1 MGSIYLHDRQY
12 RKFCAYGFLKNLL
25 FFEPF
30 LILFFQDSG
39 LSYTHIGL
47 LVAFQMVTQ
56 NLLEIPA
63 GILADSMG
71 RRRTMVGSFI
81 FYILSFILF
90 FISHHM
96 IGFMGAVFLFA
107 LGDAFRTGTHK
118 AMIFDYL
125 KIKGWESA
133 KVDYYGHTRAWSQ
146 RGSALSALL
155 AAFFVIMTSDFRM
168 IFIFSIFPYLAN
180 LILIVSY
187 PKELDGTLSGFRWS
201 VLKDNYARNMKEF
214 FTSFQKPG
222 LLKTT
227 ISNSIYSGYYKAVK
241 DFLQPIL
248 AAMALTMPIMLQAS
262 KAQRSALIVGII
274 YFFIYLLTSYAS
286 RNSDIFS
293 KQTRTLQQALSI
305 TLISGVLAGILSGL
319 AYAFGSPILA
329 VVLYIIVYMIENL
342 RKPIAISETANQLD
356 SNIMAT
362 VLSTASQFESI
373 FGALLSAILGII
385 ADLLGLGIAI
395 ACVSAIVLLIAPF
408 LVVGSSPAHPHQILT
423 NANH

>member
-1 MGSIYLHDRQY
+1 
-12 RKFCAYGFLKNLL
+12 
-25 FFEPF
+25 
-30 LILFFQDSG
+30 
-39 LSYTHIGL
+39 
-47 LVAFQMVTQ
+47 MVTQ

-71 RRRTMVGSFI
+71 RRRTMIGSFI
-81 FYILSFILF
+81 FYISSFILF
-90 FISHHM
+90 FVSHHI
-96 IGFMGAVFLFA
+96 IGFVGAVFLFG

-118 AMIFDYL
+118 AMIFSYL
-125 KIKGWESA
+125 KTKGWESA

-155 AAFFVIMTSDFRM
+155 AAFFVIVTSNYRM
-168 IFIFSIFPYLAN
+168 IFIFSILPYLAN
-180 LILIVSY
+180 LILIASY

-201 VLKDNYARNMKEF
+201 VIKENYFRNIKEF
-214 FTSFQKPG
+214 FISFQKPG

-248 AAMALTMPIMLQAS
+248 AAMALTIPIMIHAS

-286 RNSDIFS
+286 RNSDVFS
-293 KQTRTLQQALSI
+293 RRTRTLQQALSI
-305 TLISGVLAGILSGL
+305 TLITGVLAGIFSGL
-319 AYAFGSPILA
+319 AYALGYPMLA
-329 VVLYIIVYMIENL
+329 VVLYVIVYIIENL

-373 FGALLSAILGII
+373 FAALLSAILGII

-395 ACVSAIVLLIAPF
+395 ACVSTIVLIIAPF
-408 LVVGSSPAHPHQILT
+408 LVVRQSTIPTQKIST
-423 NANH
+423 NTNH